1 MNGVDITENLPPR
14 LVVFDGVCNLCNGA
28 VQFII
33 NHDPSA
39 GFMFTSLQSDIG
51 QQILTQYAL
60 PQDDFDS
67 FIYVREQKLY
77 QRSTAALYVL
87 HDLGGIWKV
96 LYGFI
101 IIPRPIR
108 DWVYDRI
115 AKSRYSLFGKR
126 DSCMIPTPALK
137 KRFL

>member
-1 MNGVDITENLPPR
+1 
-14 LVVFDGVCNLCNGA
+14 
-28 VQFII
+28 
-33 NHDPSA
+33 
-39 GFMFTSLQSDIG
+39 
-51 QQILTQYAL
+51 
-60 PQDDFDS
+60 
-67 FIYVREQKLY
+67 
-77 QRSTAALYVL
+77 L

-126 DSCMIPTPALK
+126 DSCMIPTPSLK